1 MIPVLITSILA
12 VCYFLSIALVY
23 KAIVSGR
30 SDLTI
35 FYLIFPIAL
44 PFFGAGLIHMISKPN
59 PGRHRRGQEAAV
71 GGKIKDLTIDFGN
84 IDDFQRPKE
93 LVEEDI
99 VPLEESL
106 YLNKAKEARQQLMG
120 LANNDPSH
128 FMDLLYLA
136 RLNEDSEIV
145 HYATTFISE
154 ISSQYD
160 EKLSAFEKR
169 FEKGEEDLDLLT
181 EYCDFM
187 EDYLSKELLS
197 KQMEGLLRKEYE
209 ERLLQKLSHG
219 TTATDLVRVIHN
231 ELALGFYDL
240 AQKHLTQL
248 SIKSHA
254 DDVDYLY
261 LEYYYQT
268 GQFAEFKNMIRE
280 MQGKKVVLS
289 KDKQDLLNFWQG
301 KEVMA

>member
-1 MIPVLITSILA
+1 MIPVLFTSSLT
-12 VCYFLSIALVY
+12 VCYLLSIAFGY
-23 KAIVSGR
+23 RIVR
-30 SDLTI
+30 SAKTDLSI

-59 PGRHRRGQEAAV
+59 PGRHRRGQEASESKV
-71 GGKIKDLTIDFGN
+71 KDLTIDFGN
-84 IDDFQRPKE
+84 IDIFQRPKK
-93 LVEEDI
+93 LAEEDI

-120 LANNDPSH
+120 LANDDPSH

-160 EKLSAFEKR
+160 EKLSILEKR
-169 FEKGEEDLDLLT
+169 FEEGTPDLDLLS

-187 EDYLSKELLS
+187 EDYLSKGLLS

-219 TTATDLVRVIHN
+219 TTAKDLVRVIHN
-231 ELALGFYDL
+231 ELTLGFYDL

-248 SIKSHA
+248 SIKSNA
-254 DDVDYLY
+254 DDVYYLY

-268 GQFAEFKNMIRE
+268 GQFAEFKKMIRE
-280 MQGKKVVLS
+280 MQGKQVVLS

>member
-1 MIPVLITSILA
+1 MIPVLFTSTVTL
-12 VCYFLSIALVY
+12 CYLLSIDFVY
-23 KAIVSGR
+23 RIVRSGKT
-30 SDLTI
+30 DLSI

-59 PGRHRRGQEAAV
+59 PGRHRRGQEASESKV
-71 GGKIKDLTIDFGN
+71 KDLTIDFGN
-84 IDDFQRPKE
+84 IDNFQRPKK

-120 LANNDPSH
+120 LANDDPSH

-160 EKLSAFEKR
+160 EKLSILEKR
-169 FEKGEEDLDLLT
+169 FEEGTPDLDLLS

-187 EDYLSKELLS
+187 EDYLSKGLLS

-219 TTATDLVRVIHN
+219 TTAKDLVRVIHN
-231 ELALGFYDL
+231 ELTLGFYDL
-240 AQKHLTQL
+240 ALDT
-248 SIKSHA
+248 A
-254 DDVDYLY
+254 F
-261 LEYYYQT
+261 YQI
-268 GQFAEFKNMIRE
+268 QC
-280 MQGKKVVLS
+280 
-289 KDKQDLLNFWQG
+289 
-301 KEVMA
+301 

>member
-1 MIPVLITSILA
+1 MIPVLITSILT

-23 KAIVSGR
+23 KSIVSGR

-120 LANNDPSH
+120 LANDDPSH

-169 FEKGEEDLDLLT
+169 FEKGEADFDLLT

-197 KQMEGLLRKEYE
+197 KQWKVCFVRSTRNVSCKNLVT
-209 ERLLQKLSHG
+209 ERLLK
-219 TTATDLVRVIHN
+219 T
-231 ELALGFYDL
+231 
-240 AQKHLTQL
+240 
-248 SIKSHA
+248 
-254 DDVDYLY
+254 
-261 LEYYYQT
+261 
-268 GQFAEFKNMIRE
+268 
-280 MQGKKVVLS
+280 
-289 KDKQDLLNFWQG
+289 
-301 KEVMA
+301 

>member
-1 MIPVLITSILA
+1 MIPVLFTSSLT
-12 VCYFLSIALVY
+12 VCYLLSIAFVY
-23 KAIVSGR
+23 RVVRSGKT
-30 SDLTI
+30 DLSI
-35 FYLIFPIAL
+35 FYLIFPIAI

-59 PGRHRRGQEAAV
+59 PGKYRHGQEASGSKV
-71 GGKIKDLTIDFGN
+71 KDLTIDFGN
-84 IDDFQRPKE
+84 IDNFQLPKK

-120 LANNDPSH
+120 LANDDPSH

-160 EKLSAFEKR
+160 KKLSILEKR
-169 FEKGEEDLDLLT
+169 FEEGTPDLDLLS

-187 EDYLSKELLS
+187 EDYLSKGLLS

-219 TTATDLVRVIHN
+219 TATKDLIRVIHN
-231 ELALGFYDL
+231 ELTLGFYDL
-240 AQKHLTQL
+240 AQRHLTQL
-248 SIKSHA
+248 SIKSNA
-254 DDVDYLY
+254 DDVYYLY
-261 LEYYYQT
+261 LEYYYQN
-268 GQFAEFKNMIRE
+268 GQFAEFQNMIRE
-280 MQGKKVVLS
+280 MQGKQVVLS

>member
-1 MIPVLITSILA
+1 MIPVLITSILT

-23 KAIVSGR
+23 KAIVSGK

-71 GGKIKDLTIDFGN
+71 SGKIKDLTIDFGN

-169 FEKGEEDLDLLT
+169 FEKGE
-181 EYCDFM
+181 
-187 EDYLSKELLS
+187 
-197 KQMEGLLRKEYE
+197 
-209 ERLLQKLSHG
+209 
-219 TTATDLVRVIHN
+219 
-231 ELALGFYDL
+231 
-240 AQKHLTQL
+240 
-248 SIKSHA
+248 
-254 DDVDYLY
+254 
-261 LEYYYQT
+261 
-268 GQFAEFKNMIRE
+268 
-280 MQGKKVVLS
+280 
-289 KDKQDLLNFWQG
+289 
-301 KEVMA
+301 

>member
-1 MIPVLITSILA
+1 MIPVLFTSGLT
-12 VCYFLSIALVY
+12 VCYLLSIAFVY
-23 KAIVSGR
+23 RVVRSGKT
-30 SDLTI
+30 DLSI

-59 PGRHRRGQEAAV
+59 PGRHRRGQEASESKV
-71 GGKIKDLTIDFGN
+71 KDLTIDFGN
-84 IDDFQRPKE
+84 IDNFQRPKK

-120 LANNDPSH
+120 LANDDPSY

-160 EKLSAFEKR
+160 EKLSILEKR
-169 FEKGEEDLDLLT
+169 FEEGTPDLDLLS

-187 EDYLSKELLS
+187 EDYLSKGLLS
-197 KQMEGLLRKEYE
+197 KQMESLLRKEYE

-219 TTATDLVRVIHN
+219 TTTKDLIRVIHN
-231 ELALGFYDL
+231 ELSLGFYDL
-240 AQKHLTQL
+240 AQRHLTQL
-248 SIKSHA
+248 SIKSNA
-254 DDVDYLY
+254 DDVYYLY

-280 MQGKKVVLS
+280 MQGKQVVLS

>member
-1 MIPVLITSILA
+1 MIPVLITSILT

-23 KAIVSGR
+23 KAIVSGK

-44 PFFGAGLIHMISKPN
+44 PFFGAALIHMISKPN
-59 PGRHRRGQEAAV
+59 PGRHRRGQEAV
-71 GGKIKDLTIDFGN
+71 GGKVKDLTIDFGN

-93 LVEEDI
+93 LLEEDI

-120 LANNDPSH
+120 LANDDPSR

-169 FEKGEEDLDLLT
+169 FEKGEEDLYLLT
-181 EYCDFM
+181 
-187 EDYLSKELLS
+187 
-197 KQMEGLLRKEYE
+197 
-209 ERLLQKLSHG
+209 
-219 TTATDLVRVIHN
+219 
-231 ELALGFYDL
+231 
-240 AQKHLTQL
+240 
-248 SIKSHA
+248 
-254 DDVDYLY
+254 
-261 LEYYYQT
+261 
-268 GQFAEFKNMIRE
+268 
-280 MQGKKVVLS
+280 VL
-289 KDKQDLLNFWQG
+289 
-301 KEVMA
+301 

>member
-1 MIPVLITSILA
+1 MIPVLITSILT

-23 KAIVSGR
+23 KAIVSGK

-59 PGRHRRGQEAAV
+59 PGRHRRGQEAV
-71 GGKIKDLTIDFGN
+71 GGKVKDLTIDFGN

-93 LVEEDI
+93 LAEEDI

-120 LANNDPSH
+120 LANDDPSH

-160 EKLSAFEKR
+160 EKT
-169 FEKGEEDLDLLT
+169 LT
-181 EYCDFM
+181 
-187 EDYLSKELLS
+187 S
-197 KQMEGLLRKEYE
+197 
-209 ERLLQKLSHG
+209 
-219 TTATDLVRVIHN
+219 
-231 ELALGFYDL
+231 
-240 AQKHLTQL
+240 
-248 SIKSHA
+248 
-254 DDVDYLY
+254 
-261 LEYYYQT
+261 
-268 GQFAEFKNMIRE
+268 
-280 MQGKKVVLS
+280 
-289 KDKQDLLNFWQG
+289 
-301 KEVMA
+301 

>member
-1 MIPVLITSILA
+1 MIPVLFTSGLT
-12 VCYFLSIALVY
+12 VCYLLSIAFVY
-23 KAIVSGR
+23 RVVRSGKT
-30 SDLTI
+30 DLSI

-59 PGRHRRGQEAAV
+59 PGRHRRGQEASESKV
-71 GGKIKDLTIDFGN
+71 KDLTIDFGN
-84 IDDFQRPKE
+84 IDIFQRPKK
-93 LVEEDI
+93 LAEEDI

-120 LANNDPSH
+120 LANDDPSY

-160 EKLSAFEKR
+160 EKLSILEKR
-169 FEKGEEDLDLLT
+169 FEEGTPDLDLLS

-187 EDYLSKELLS
+187 EDYLSKGLLS

-219 TTATDLVRVIHN
+219 TTAKDLVRVIHN
-231 ELALGFYDL
+231 ELTLGFYDL

-248 SIKSHA
+248 SIKSNA
-254 DDVDYLY
+254 DDVYYLY

-268 GQFAEFKNMIRE
+268 GQFAEFKKMIRE
-280 MQGKKVVLS
+280 MQGKQVVLS

>member
-1 MIPVLITSILA
+1 MIPVLFTSGLT
-12 VCYFLSIALVY
+12 VCYLLSIAFVY
-23 KAIVSGR
+23 RVVRSGKT
-30 SDLTI
+30 DLSI

-59 PGRHRRGQEAAV
+59 PGRHRRGQEASESKV
-71 GGKIKDLTIDFGN
+71 KDLTIDFGN
-84 IDDFQRPKE
+84 IDIFQRPKK
-93 LVEEDI
+93 LAEEDI

-120 LANNDPSH
+120 LANDDPSY

-160 EKLSAFEKR
+160 EKLSILEKR
-169 FEKGEEDLDLLT
+169 FEEGTPDLDLLS

-187 EDYLSKELLS
+187 EDYLSKGLLS

-219 TTATDLVRVIHN
+219 TTAKDLVRVIHN
-231 ELALGFYDL
+231 ELALGLYDL

-248 SIKSHA
+248 SIKSNA
-254 DDVDYLY
+254 DDVYYLY

-280 MQGKKVVLS
+280 MQGKQVVLS

>member
-1 MIPVLITSILA
+1 M
-12 VCYFLSIALVY
+12 
-23 KAIVSGR
+23 
-30 SDLTI
+30 
-35 FYLIFPIAL
+35 
-44 PFFGAGLIHMISKPN
+44 
-59 PGRHRRGQEAAV
+59 
-71 GGKIKDLTIDFGN
+71 
-84 IDDFQRPKE
+84 
-93 LVEEDI
+93 
-99 VPLEESL
+99 
-106 YLNKAKEARQQLMG
+106 NKAKEARQQLMG

-169 FEKGEEDLDLLT
+169 FEKGEADFDLLT

-219 TTATDLVRVIHN
+219 TTAKDLVRVIHN
-231 ELALGFYDL
+231 ELALGLYDL

-248 SIKSHA
+248 SIKSNA
-254 DDVDYLY
+254 DDVYYLY

-268 GQFAEFKNMIRE
+268 GQFDELRT
-280 MQGKKVVLS
+280 
-289 KDKQDLLNFWQG
+289 
-301 KEVMA
+301 

>member
-1 MIPVLITSILA
+1 MIPVLFTSGLT
-12 VCYFLSIALVY
+12 VCYLLSIAFVY
-23 KAIVSGR
+23 RVVRSGKT
-30 SDLTI
+30 DLSI

-59 PGRHRRGQEAAV
+59 PGRHRRGQETV
-71 GGKIKDLTIDFGN
+71 GGKVKDLTIDFGN

-120 LANNDPSH
+120 LANDDPSH

-160 EKLSAFEKR
+160 EKLSVLEKR
-169 FEKGEEDLDLLT
+169 FEEGTPDLDLLS

-187 EDYLSKELLS
+187 EDYLSKGLLS

-219 TTATDLVRVIHN
+219 TTAKDLVRVIHN
-231 ELALGFYDL
+231 ELTLGFYDL
-240 AQKHLTQL
+240 AQRHLTQL
-248 SIKSHA
+248 SIKSNA
-254 DDVDYLY
+254 DDVYYLY

-280 MQGKKVVLS
+280 MQGKQVVLS

>member
-1 MIPVLITSILA
+1 MIPVLITSILT

-23 KAIVSGR
+23 KAIVSGK

-169 FEKGEEDLDLLT
+169 FEKGEADFDLLT

-197 KQMEGLLRKEYE
+197 KQMEVCFVRSTRNVSCKNLVT
-209 ERLLQKLSHG
+209 ERLLK
-219 TTATDLVRVIHN
+219 T
-231 ELALGFYDL
+231 
-240 AQKHLTQL
+240 
-248 SIKSHA
+248 
-254 DDVDYLY
+254 
-261 LEYYYQT
+261 
-268 GQFAEFKNMIRE
+268 
-280 MQGKKVVLS
+280 
-289 KDKQDLLNFWQG
+289 
-301 KEVMA
+301 

>member
-1 MIPVLITSILA
+1 M
-12 VCYFLSIALVY
+12 
-23 KAIVSGR
+23 
-30 SDLTI
+30 
-35 FYLIFPIAL
+35 
-44 PFFGAGLIHMISKPN
+44 
-59 PGRHRRGQEAAV
+59 
-71 GGKIKDLTIDFGN
+71 TIDFGN

-106 YLNKAKEARQQLMG
+106 YLNKAKEARQQLME

-169 FEKGEEDLDLLT
+169 FEKGEADFDLLT

-219 TTATDLVRVIHN
+219 TTAKDLVRVIHN
-231 ELALGFYDL
+231 ELALGLYDL

-248 SIKSHA
+248 SIKSNA
-254 DDVDYLY
+254 DDVYYLY

-268 GQFAEFKNMIRE
+268 GQFDEFKNMIRE
-280 MQGKKVVLS
+280 MQGKQVVLS